1 MTLPPTMDNQLQR
14 YNARVSGS
22 SDRKR
27 ERLERFVAH
36 ATNQNRVREHLH
48 QVIRDEQEK
57 VRIRQRIRQNEI
69 LTRSKTDSQCPAL
82 SVIFVW
88 ALVLIIVGV
97 SWNCSRLIVFKV

>member
-1 MTLPPTMDNQLQR
+1 MDNQLQR

-88 ALVLIIVGV
+88 ALVAIIVGV